1 MEQVLLKMQ
10 NITKTFG
17 NVKALNNVNLEL
29 RSGEVHALMGENG
42 AGKSTLMKILTGVYS
57 LESGTVTYL
66 GKDVKFDNTKQAQE
80 VGIAIVHQELNMLND
95 LTVAQNIFIGRESM
109 NGKIINDKEM
119 IEKSKELFK
128 ILEVDV
134 DPRTVVGELP
144 VGIQQMTEI
153 AKAISLNANVIVFD
167 EPTSSLTEEE
177 IGHLFKVIDRLQKKG
192 VGIIYISHRM
202 DEIGKISDRITVLRD
217 GGYVGTVNTKETSR
231 DELINMM
238 VGRVSY
244 VEPKTKSSI
253 ADNAAVVLEVK
264 NLNRGKKIRDV
275 SFVLKKG
282 EILGMAGL
290 MGSGRTE
297 VARAIFG
304 ADKLDSGEILLYNK
318 KVNIKNTEDAA
329 KHGIGYLSED
339 RRVDGVI
346 TGFPIKD
353 NISICAI
360 DDFIKN
366 KIIDDKKIEEVSDS
380 FVTSLNIK
388 CFSSDQVVKTLS
400 GGNQQKVIVAKW
412 LVRDSEIL
420 IFDEPTKGIDIGAK
434 NEIYKI
440 INKLAK
446 AGKSIIVISS
456 EMDEILRLS
465 DRIIVMAEGKKAGEL
480 KIEDAS
486 QEKILELASV
496 ED

>member
-1 MEQVLLKMQ
+1 MEKMLLKMQ

-29 RSGEVHALMGENG
+29 KAGEVHALMGENG

-80 VGIAIVHQELNMLND
+80 AGIAIVHQELNMLND
-95 LTVAQNIFIGRESM
+95 LTVAQNIFIGRETM
-109 NGKIINDKEM
+109 NGKLINDNEM

-128 ILEVDV
+128 ILEVEV
-134 DPRTVVGELP
+134 DPSAVVGDLP

-177 IGHLFKVIDRLQKKG
+177 IGHLFKVIDRLQKKD

-244 VEPKTKSSI
+244 VEPKIKSSI

-264 NLNRGKKIRDV
+264 NLHRGRKVKDV

-329 KHGIGYLSED
+329 KYGIGYLSED

-346 TGFPIKD
+346 TGFSIKD

-360 DDFIKN
+360 DDFINN
-366 KIIDDKKIEEVSDS
+366 KLIDDKKIEEVSDS
-380 FVTSLNIK
+380 FITALNIK
-388 CFSSDQVVKTLS
+388 CYSSDQIVKTLS

-486 QEKILELASV
+486 QEKILELASA

>member
-1 MEQVLLKMQ
+1 MEKMLLKMQ

-29 RSGEVHALMGENG
+29 KAGEVHALMGENG

-57 LESGTVTYL
+57 LESGTINYL

-80 VGIAIVHQELNMLND
+80 AGIAIVHQELNMLND
-95 LTVAQNIFIGRESM
+95 LTVAQNIFIGRETM
-109 NGKIINDKEM
+109 NGKLINDNEM

-128 ILEVDV
+128 ILEVEV
-134 DPRTVVGELP
+134 DPKAVVGDLP

-177 IGHLFKVIDRLQKKG
+177 IGHLFKVIDRLQKKD

-264 NLNRGKKIRDV
+264 NLHRGRKVKDV

-304 ADKLDSGEILLYNK
+304 ADKLDSGEVLLYNK
-318 KVNIKNTEDAA
+318 KVNIRNTEDAA
-329 KHGIGYLSED
+329 RYGIGYLSED

-346 TGFPIKD
+346 TGFSIKD

-360 DDFIKN
+360 DDFINN
-366 KIIDDKKIEEVSDS
+366 KLIDDKKIEEVSDS
-380 FVTSLNIK
+380 FITALNIK
-388 CFSSDQVVKTLS
+388 CYSSDQIVKTLS

-486 QEKILELASV
+486 QEKILELASA

>member
-29 RSGEVHALMGENG
+29 KSGEVHALMGENG

-202 DEIGKISDRITVLRD
+202 DEIGKISNRITVLRD

-380 FVTSLNIK
+380 FVH
-388 CFSSDQVVKTLS
+388 
-400 GGNQQKVIVAKW
+400 
-412 LVRDSEIL
+412 
-420 IFDEPTKGIDIGAK
+420 P
-434 NEIYKI
+434 
-440 INKLAK
+440 
-446 AGKSIIVISS
+446 
-456 EMDEILRLS
+456 
-465 DRIIVMAEGKKAGEL
+465 
-480 KIEDAS
+480 
-486 QEKILELASV
+486 
-496 ED
+496 

>member
-1 MEQVLLKMQ
+1 MEKMLLKMQ

-29 RSGEVHALMGENG
+29 KAGEVHALMGENG

-66 GKDVKFDNTKQAQE
+66 GEDVKFENTKQAQE
-80 VGIAIVHQELNMLND
+80 AGIAIVHQELNMLND
-95 LTVAQNIFIGRESM
+95 LTVAQNIFIGRETM
-109 NGKIINDKEM
+109 NGKLINDNEM
-119 IEKSKELFK
+119 IEKSKELFN
-128 ILEVDV
+128 ILEVEV
-134 DPRTVVGELP
+134 DPSAVVGDLP

-177 IGHLFKVIDRLQKKG
+177 IGHLFKVIDRLQKKD

-264 NLNRGKKIRDV
+264 NLHRGRKVKDV

-329 KHGIGYLSED
+329 KYGIGYLSED

-346 TGFPIKD
+346 TGFSIKD

-360 DDFIKN
+360 DDFINN
-366 KIIDDKKIEEVSDS
+366 KLIDDKKIEEVSDS
-380 FVTSLNIK
+380 FITALNIK
-388 CFSSDQVVKTLS
+388 CYSSDQIVKTLS

-486 QEKILELASV
+486 QEKILELASA